1 MKKTVQSVRKKVQ
14 IMQKER
20 IEDARERTEYTER
33 ENQDFRYEREE
44 SEGGR
49 REHRRVREHKQI
61 VPDENGPVKTGI
73 LEVMP
78 DGFGFIRCDNYLP
91 GDDDV
96 YVAPSQIKR
105 FHLKTGDFVTG
116 QVREKE
122 KLKSLEL
129 CIICSRLMVSLL
141 TK

>member
-1 MKKTVQSVRKKVQ
+1 MQRKNWGRKR
-14 IMQKER
+14 KNR
-20 IEDARERTEYTER
+20 IYRKRKSG
-33 ENQDFRYEREE
+33 FRYEREE

-96 YVAPSQIKR
+96 
-105 FHLKTGDFVTG
+105 
-116 QVREKE
+116 
-122 KLKSLEL
+122 
-129 CIICSRLMVSLL
+129 
-141 TK
+141 